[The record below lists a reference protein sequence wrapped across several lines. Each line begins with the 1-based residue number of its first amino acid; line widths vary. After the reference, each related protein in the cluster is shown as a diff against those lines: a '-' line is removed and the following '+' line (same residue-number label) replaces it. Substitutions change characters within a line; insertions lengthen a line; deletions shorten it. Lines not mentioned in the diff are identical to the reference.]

1 MRSNLAMLVAAGLA
15 LLAASISRPAQA
27 EWSDQVTTHRWD
39 ATPSTPAPN
48 GKTGKSQGSQGT
60 PSVGR
65 SAGGWFED
73 RFLPNG
79 SPLPDVSRANPRT
92 FNEVTTTHRHGTHG
106 TLSPHVIA
114 TMRSQSIVYTPK
126 IQIQLKR

>member
-1 MRSNLAMLVAAGLA
+1 MRSNLARLAAAGLA
-15 LLAASISRPAQA
+15 LLATSISGPAQA
-27 EWSDQVTTHRWD
+27 EWSGQQTTHLWD

-60 PSVGR
+60 PVVGR

-73 RFLPNG
+73 RFLANP
-79 SPLPDVSRANPRT
+79 SPLPDASRAIPRT
-92 FNEVTTTHRHGTHG
+92 FNEVTTTHRHG